1 MSKPNGP
8 KWKSD
13 FKNSHFQLNFRNA
26 PAHEA
31 RPIWVHPPTI
41 PLCKHPSDVFTSIE
55 APLGIDV
62 FLHHHDAEDGSWGP
76 GAEGRPQVPNPPSFS
91 VLGDLTRAG

>member
-26 PAHEA
+26 SAHEA

-41 PLCKHPSDVFTSIE
+41 PPCKHPSDVFVSIK
-55 APLGIDV
+55 ATLGIHV
-62 FLHHHDAEDGSWGP
+62 FSMVDGEDGVWGQGP
-76 GAEGRPQVPNPPSFS
+76 EGRSQVPKTHPSLS
-91 VLGDLTRAG
+91 